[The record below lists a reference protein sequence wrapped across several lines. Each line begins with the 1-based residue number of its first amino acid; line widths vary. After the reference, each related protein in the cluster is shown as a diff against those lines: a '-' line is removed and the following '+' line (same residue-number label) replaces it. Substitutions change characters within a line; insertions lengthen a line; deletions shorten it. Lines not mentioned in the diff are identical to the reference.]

1 MRVLLVG
8 VGGAGCRIADS
19 IYDHDINSPIRCTE
33 GIAVDR
39 DAEALNALI
48 ALPRENRIF
57 YQPLDPSQTAASL
70 PSDLIITKLQNLNP
84 GDIDAIIVCAGL
96 GGELARGIQPFV
108 RQVKESMFEPVFG
121 LFTVPCAKEGDNIL
135 GLAADEFDS
144 LLPEMDGTILFDND
158 IFPIV
163 RPIEEGP
170 EGPASEGIRKRISLR
185 KTMKEIEESPLGYGE
200 TNTTIAKQ
208 INLLLHAGET
218 GDKPGMETGEVALD
232 AGEILNTMKGMGC
245 IAIGYARDTVSVTN
259 PDIINRLRPATSSLQ
274 ESHQKAQR
282 LVEIARRAI
291 DEGMSIAC
299 DPSMAEKA
307 LILIAGPPHELSM
320 RGYMTIRHWIDRT
333 IRGQEVRSGDY
344 PVKNTRYIAVLVV
357 LAGLEKVTKINEIRR
372 IRDTLKKLTGL

>member
-19 IYDHDINSPIRCTE
+19 IYDHDINSSIRCTE
-33 GIAVDR
+33 GIAVDS

-48 ALPRENRIF
+48 TLPRENRIF
-57 YQPLDPSQTAASL
+57 YQPLDHSQTAASL

-96 GGELARGIQPFV
+96 GGVLAGGIQPFV
-108 RQVKESMFEPVFG
+108 RRVKENMFEPVFG
-121 LFTVPCAKEGDNIL
+121 LFTLPCAKEGDDIL

-144 LLPEMDGTILFDND
+144 LLPEMDGTILFDNEL
-158 IFPIV
+158 FPVVHPIDEETG
-163 RPIEEGP
+163 RP
-170 EGPASEGIRKRISLR
+170 A
-185 KTMKEIEESPLGYGE
+185 EESPMRRITFRKTAKE
-200 TNTTIAKQ
+200 IDNPPPIHRMTNLMIAKQ
-208 INLLLHAGET
+208 INLLLHAGEA

-232 AGEILNTMKGMGC
+232 AGEILNTIKGMGC
-245 IAIGYARDTVSVTN
+245 IAIGYARDTVPVTN

-282 LVEIARRAI
+282 LVEIARRAVA
-291 DEGMSIAC
+291 EGMSIAC

-320 RGYMTIRHWIDRT
+320 RGYMTVRHWIDRT

-344 PVKNTRYIAVLVV
+344 PVKNTRYIAILVV
-357 LAGLEKVTKINEIRR
+357 LAGLENVTKINEIRR
-372 IRDTLKKLTGL
+372 IRDTLKNSTGL

>member
-163 RPIEEGP
+163 RPIE

>member
-19 IYDHDINSPIRCTE
+19 IYYHDINSPIRCTE

-170 EGPASEGIRKRISLR
+170 ASEGIRKRISLR

-218 GDKPGMETGEVALD
+218 GVKPGMETGEVALD

>member
-8 VGGAGCRIADS
+8 VGGAGCRIVDS

-33 GIAVDR
+33 GIAIDR
-39 DAEALNALI
+39 DAEALDALPT
-48 ALPRENRIF
+48 LPRENRIF

-70 PSDLIITKLQNLNP
+70 PSDLIVTKLQNLNP

-96 GGELARGIQPFV
+96 GGRLAGGIQPLV
-108 RQVKESMFEPVFG
+108 RRVKESMFEPVFG
-121 LFTVPCAKEGDNIL
+121 LFTLPCAKEGDDIL
-135 GLAADEFDS
+135 GLAADGLDS
-144 LLPEMDGTILFDND
+144 LLPEMDGIILFDND
-158 IFPIV
+158 LFPV
-163 RPIEEGP
+163 VCPLEEGP
-170 EGPASEGIRKRISLR
+170 KEPADGGIKKRITLR
-185 KTMKEIEESPLGYGE
+185 KTGKEIEDSPPGHNE
-200 TNTTIAKQ
+200 MNTAIAKQ
-208 INLLLHAGET
+208 INLLLHAGEA

-245 IAIGYARDTVSVTN
+245 IAIGYARDTVPVTN

-274 ESHQKAQR
+274 DSHQKAQR

-291 DEGMSIAC
+291 AEGMSIAC

-320 RGYMTIRHWIDRT
+320 RGYMTVRHWIDRS

-344 PVKNTRYIAVLVV
+344 PVKNTRYIAVLVI
-357 LAGLEKVTKINEIRR
+357 LAGLENVTKINEIRR
-372 IRDTLKKLTGL
+372 IRDTVKKSTGS

>member
-8 VGGAGCRIADS
+8 VGGAGGRIADS

-48 ALPRENRIF
+48 TLPRENRIF
-57 YQPLDPSQTAASL
+57 YQPLDPSQTKASL
-70 PSDLIITKLQNLNP
+70 PSDLIITKLQNLNT

-96 GGELARGIQPFV
+96 GGELAGGIQPLV
-108 RQVKESMFEPVFG
+108 RRVKENMFEPVFG
-121 LFTVPCAKEGDNIL
+121 LFTLPSAKEGDDIL

-158 IFPIV
+158 LFPGV
-163 RPIEEGP
+163 RPLDEETGRP
-170 EGPASEGIRKRISLR
+170 AGEGPARGITFR
-185 KTMKEIEESPLGYGE
+185 KTVKEIDNNPPGHGMMNLI
-200 TNTTIAKQ
+200 IAKQ

-218 GDKPGMETGEVALD
+218 GDKPGIETGEVALD
-232 AGEILNTMKGMGC
+232 AGEIINTMKGMGC
-245 IAIGYARDTVSVTN
+245 IAIGYARDTVPVTN
-259 PDIINRLRPATSSLQ
+259 PDIINRLRPVTSSLQ

-291 DEGMSIAC
+291 DAGMSVAC

-320 RGYMTIRHWIDRT
+320 RGYMTIRHWIDRS

-344 PVKNTRYIAVLVV
+344 PIKNTRYIAVLIV
-357 LAGLEKVTKINEIRR
+357 LAGLENVTKINEIRR
-372 IRDTLKKLTGL
+372 VRDTIKKSPGL